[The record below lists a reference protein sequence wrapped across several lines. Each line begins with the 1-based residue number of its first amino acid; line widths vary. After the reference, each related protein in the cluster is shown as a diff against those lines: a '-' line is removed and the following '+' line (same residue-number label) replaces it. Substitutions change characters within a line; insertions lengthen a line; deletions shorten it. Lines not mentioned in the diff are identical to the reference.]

1 MDRQPGRRRRPEPA
15 DLVAGH
21 KSVGAP
27 DLPESITASQRYL
40 SDFSRIV
47 NEGGGVEDIVNAM
60 LKLHGDR
67 DNPRTL
73 WHSACTAV
81 AKRG

>member
-1 MDRQPGRRRRPEPA
+1 
-15 DLVAGH
+15 VAGH

-27 DLPESITASQRYL
+27 DLPESIGASQQYL

-47 NEGGGVEDIVNAM
+47 NDAGSVEDIVNAM

-73 WHSACTAV
+73 WYSARTAV